1 MPEMTDQEIAQE
13 LQRRGLEVDYLR
25 ELAAA
30 LGFAE
35 EEGWTEEV
43 FLAIE
48 VAELDVRRRAALRT
62 LEMGRDRGPPGG
74 GNA

>member
-1 MPEMTDQEIAQE
+1 VE
-13 LQRRGLEVDYLR
+13 YLR

-43 FLAIE
+43 FGAIE
-48 VAELDVRRRAALRT
+48 VAELHVRRRAALRT
-62 LEMGRDRGPPGG
+62 LDMGNDRRPPGG
-74 GNA
+74 NA